1 MWIELVFDKHR
12 EWKEP
17 YEMLGISPPKTE
29 KEKIEGVPYRNIKI
43 LFEMYESRKEI
54 RGVTLTYIDE

>member
-17 YEMLGISPPKTE
+17 YEMLGIFPPKTE
-29 KEKIEGVPYRNIKI
+29 KKIEGIQYKNIKI
-43 LFEMYESRKEI
+43 LFEMNKYYKGVKR
-54 RGVTLTYIDE
+54 VTLTF